1 MDRGDKEEGM
11 KRSAWIRCL
20 LLLAAGIGF
29 SQQGGEPAPGLE
41 LSRAARDRA
50 AEAQE
55 RLQLAVSSLDYPV
68 TPGDV
73 YRLTYRQ
80 TSDSLVSREILVDA
94 DSTVDLGIF
103 GKIDASR
110 LSFVELKAR
119 VEELIA
125 NSYTRSLPYLS
136 ILTPGIFRVSVKGE
150 ITSVQ
155 HVTAWGLSKLSE
167 VIEDTRGP
175 YSSIR
180 NIEILSGNGETGSYD
195 LLKAMRLGAG
205 DQDPYVRPEDTI
217 ILFPAKRTVRLSG
230 EVRQP
235 GEYELVQGEGMRELV
250 EVFGGGLTGRAE
262 PTRLRVDRMIGGSP
276 RSEYVALPQAYLSDL
291 RLQDGDAVIVS
302 SKADRQGV
310 VWFEGAVSVPPSR
323 SGDGTGDPDRAVAA
337 QGRAEAFAAAQQRP
351 YTRFSSPIREGEMLS
366 DALNAIRDSI
376 LPIADLSSAL
386 LFRAGET
393 NPLTIDLHPLLADS
407 NPSSDIPLKANDT
420 VFIPSLRSTVSVA
433 GAVIA
438 PGFFPYQPGYPAS
451 YYLSMAGGIDP
462 ERNWTGRFWVSDP
475 QGKRRRSKDPIMPGD
490 RVYAPIN
497 SWGYRLERNA
507 PVYATIVIA
516 VVNIISLYNTWYR

>member
-1 MDRGDKEEGM
+1 M
-11 KRSAWIRCL
+11 KRPAWMPCL
-20 LLLAAGIGF
+20 LLLAAGIGY
-29 SQQGGEPAPGLE
+29 SQQVGEQPAGLE
-41 LSRAARDRA
+41 QSRSARDRA

-103 GKIDASR
+103 GKIGASG

-136 ILTPGIFRVSVKGE
+136 ILSPGIFRVSVKGE
-150 ITSVQ
+150 ITAVQ
-155 HVTAWGLSKLSE
+155 HVTAWGLTKLSE

-175 YSSIR
+175 YSSLR
-180 NIEILSGNGETGSYD
+180 NIEILSCDGETGSYD
-195 LLKAMRLGAG
+195 LLKAMRLGAS
-205 DQDPYVRPEDTI
+205 DQDPHVRPEDTI
-217 ILFPAKRTVRLSG
+217 ILFPARRTIRLSG
-230 EVRQP
+230 EVRPP
-235 GEYELVQGEGMRELV
+235 GDYELVQGEGLRDLV

-262 PTRLRVDRMIGGSP
+262 PTRLRVDRMVGGTP
-276 RSEYVALPQAYLSDL
+276 RSEYVALPQAYLSDM

-310 VWFEGAVSVPPSR
+310 VWFEGAVSVPQARP
-323 SGDGTGDPDRAVAA
+323 GDGTADQERGAAV

-366 DALNAIRDSI
+366 DAINTIRDSI

-386 LFRAGET
+386 LFRAGEEK
-393 NPLTIDLHPLLADS
+393 PLGIDLHPLLADS
-407 NPSSDIPLKANDT
+407 NPASDIPLRANDT

-451 YYLSMAGGIDP
+451 YYLSLAGGVDP
-462 ERNWTGRFWVSDP
+462 ERNWTGRFWVADQ
-475 QGKRRRSKDPIMPGD
+475 QGKRRRAKDPIMPGD
-490 RVYAPIN
+490 RVYAPVN
-497 SWGYRLERNA
+497 SWGYRLERQA